1 MQGIN
6 PSNSREHQQQDSIII
21 IIIIIILLISP
32 SSQEPHLKRFDKD
45 KLKNLNIAKRHVLQ
59 S

>member
-1 MQGIN
+1 MQGM
-6 PSNSREHQQQDSIII
+6 SNSREHQQQASN
-21 IIIIIILLISP
+21 IIILLISP

-45 KLKNLNIAKRHVLQ
+45 KLKNLDIAKCHVLQ